1 MGPVRQDIPVLP
13 ARTEAPASGTSQLVT
28 EEAVVFAVLAE
39 TLRGTLPK

>member
-13 ARTEAPASGTSQLVT
+13 ARTGATASGASQLVI
-28 EEAVVFAVLAE
+28 EEAFVFAVLAE